1 MIKCRTTSNNNAMHL
16 TWSIQVVWEWMQGVK
31 WNESSDKRLPCYKW
45 VYVIGGWGGGRGR
58 WMTSIELSDG
68 PTPYTNNL
76 KISCWRTFN
85 VLPDRQ
91 AWGLNRL
98 AWSISAT
105 YQTFMGQPSQGPGS
119 FGLIQKGWPTWTD
132 QSKSPSSSG
141 LYWKTGIRAYNCNLK
156 VTMQCSSV
164 AYWSPHHY
172 QVTTSLDSPAN

>member
-1 MIKCRTTSNNNAMHL
+1 MQCTWLGVFKWCESGCKGSNEMNLVTKDSLATSECMLLA
-16 TWSIQVVWEWMQGVK
+16 VE
-31 WNESSDKRLPCYKW
+31 R
-45 VYVIGGWGGGRGR
+45 GGRGR
-58 WMTSIELSDG
+58 WMTGIEMSDG

-141 LYWKTGIRAYNCNLK
+141 LYWKTGISAYNCNLK